1 MKIANFTD
9 NMWISAFRALD
20 IYPKVTGE
28 IIGEGQKILH
38 VNVVDRFAK
47 LAA

>member
-20 IYPKVTGE
+20 LYSKVIGE
-28 IIGEGQKILH
+28 IIVEGQKLLH
-38 VNVVDRFAK
+38 VNVVDRFVQLEA
-47 LAA
+47 